1 MLYST
6 TYMWNLKNNTSEPT
20 YKTEI
25 FTDIENKLMATK
37 GRSHPLTMD
46 TLEIWDYQIQTTTN
60 KIDKQQGFRYRTGNI
75 FNVL

>member
-6 TYMWNLKNNTSEPT
+6 TYMWNLKNNTNEPT

-37 GRSHPLTMD
+37 GRRLWIHWKYG
-46 TLEIWDYQIQTTTN
+46 II
-60 KIDKQQGFRYRTGNI
+60 RYKRLHIT
-75 FNVL
+75 